1 VAKKKKK
8 GGAKS
13 MSFEQLSRGRAL
25 VVLLVEDDVFLR
37 MMTAS
42 NLRWA
47 GFDVIEAAH
56 AAEAVR
62 ILEWL
67 PVDALFTD
75 INMPGEMDGLALAR
89 WVHHRR
95 LDTRIILTSGVQLT
109 LGESEKYASFLAKP
123 YDNVEVERH
132 LRSVLSSHES
142 LSREER

>member
-1 VAKKKKK
+1 
-8 GGAKS
+8 

-142 LSREER
+142 MSREER

>member
-1 VAKKKKK
+1 
-8 GGAKS
+8 

-25 VVLLVEDDVFLR
+25 VVLLVEVDVFLR

>member
-1 VAKKKKK
+1 
-8 GGAKS
+8 
-13 MSFEQLSRGRAL
+13 MSFEQLRRAGAL
-25 VVLLVEDDVFLR
+25 VVLLVEDDVYLR

-42 NLRWA
+42 NLRGA

-89 WVHHRR
+89 WVHHRQ
-95 LDTRIILTSGVQLT
+95 LNTRIVLTSGVQLT

-123 YDNVEVERH
+123 YDSVEVEQH
-132 LRSVLSSHES
+132 LRSVLSIRES
-142 LSREER
+142 LSPEKR

>member
-1 VAKKKKK
+1 
-8 GGAKS
+8 
-13 MSFEQLSRGRAL
+13 MSFERLPRTRAL

-42 NLRWA
+42 SLRGA

-62 ILEWL
+62 ILEWI

-89 WVHHRR
+89 WVHHRQ
-95 LDTRIILTSGVQLT
+95 LDTRIVLTSGVQLT

-123 YDNVEVERH
+123 YDNVEVEHH
-132 LRSVLSSHES
+132 LRSVLTTHES
-142 LSREER
+142 LGTEER